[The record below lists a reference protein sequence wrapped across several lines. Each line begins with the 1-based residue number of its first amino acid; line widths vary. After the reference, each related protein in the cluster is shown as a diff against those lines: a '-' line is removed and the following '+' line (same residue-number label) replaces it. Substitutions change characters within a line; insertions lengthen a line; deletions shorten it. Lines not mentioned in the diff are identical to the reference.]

1 MKSALSSNSLSGA
14 LRLVM
19 AGSLV
24 LVASACA
31 VEQKCPLGTNDHY
44 CTTVKDTYEAARS
57 GGGSKDNVNQP
68 VGNGKKGDADR
79 LDMAAGRHNLAGP
92 VYNPGKPYRL
102 WVAPWTDANGIVHS
116 GEMLYFAT
124 PARFNYGPLD
134 LPGSASGVMGPAV
147 PSELGFVPVEKP
159 KEDTSADGVTPP
171 SPLVGGGS
179 TVSIPQK

>member
-1 MKSALSSNSLSGA
+1 MKSVLSSNSLSRA

-68 VGNGKKGDADR
+68 VGNGKKGMPIGWIWQLVGTTWLDR
-79 LDMAAGRHNLAGP
+79 CTTLGNR
-92 VYNPGKPYRL
+92 
-102 WVAPWTDANGIVHS
+102 T
-116 GEMLYFAT
+116 
-124 PARFNYGPLD
+124 
-134 LPGSASGVMGPAV
+134 ASGSPRGRTLT
-147 PSELGFVPVEKP
+147 ELSIAARCCISRLQLASTTGRLIF
-159 KEDTSADGVTPP
+159 
-171 SPLVGGGS
+171 LVRRRA
-179 TVSIPQK
+179 